1 MLIALTGATGFVG
14 GYVLHEALAQGHAV
28 RALTRRAQAF
38 SHPKLEWV
46 RGSLGERDQELC
58 ADADAVIH
66 IAGLIKARTRADYF
80 EANAD
85 AVRGLVEGAG
95 DTRFVLLS
103 SLAAREQELSDYA
116 ASKRAGEMAVAEHP
130 DALVVRAP
138 AVFGPGDEA
147 TEPLFRLMLK
157 GRLPAPGGEGWRSR
171 RLSFV
176 YVEDLAR
183 YLVREAGG
191 GATSVVYPATLADAT
206 WGDFAELCGEAAG
219 RQVRLL
225 PLPTA
230 LLTPVA
236 AVTSVTSRVAG
247 LGHLTLGKLR
257 EFRHPDWSVAET
269 LPDAT
274 PMVEALQ
281 RTFESYR

>member
-14 GYVLHEALAQGHAV
+14 SHALREALAQGHSV
-28 RALTRRAQAF
+28 RALTRRPQAF
-38 SHPKLEWV
+38 SHPRLEWV
-46 RGSLGERDQELC
+46 RGSLGERDVELC
-58 ADADAVIH
+58 ADVDAVIH
-66 IAGLIKARTRADYF
+66 IAGLVRARRRADYF

-85 AVRGLVEGAG
+85 AVRGLVAGAG
-95 DTRFVLLS
+95 ETRFVLLS
-103 SLAAREQELSDYA
+103 SLAAREPELSDYA
-116 ASKRAGEMAVAEHP
+116 ASKRAGELAVAEHP

-157 GRLPAPGGEGWRSR
+157 GRLPAPGGGGWRSR

-176 YVEDLAR
+176 FVEDLAR

-191 GATSVVYPATLADAT
+191 EATGVVYPATLPDAT

-219 RQVRLL
+219 RRVRLL

-230 LLTPVA
+230 VLKPVA

>member
-1 MLIALTGATGFVG
+1 MHLALTGATGFVG
-14 GYVLHEALAQGHAV
+14 GHVLREALAQGHSV

-38 SHPKLEWV
+38 SHPNLEWV
-46 RGSLGERDQELC
+46 RGSLGERDAELC
-58 ADADAVIH
+58 EDADAVIH
-66 IAGLIKARTRADYF
+66 IAGLIKARKRANYF

-85 AVRGLVEGAG
+85 AVRELVEVAG
-95 DTRFVLLS
+95 DARFVLLS
-103 SLAAREQELSDYA
+103 SLAAREPELSDYA

-138 AVFGPGDEA
+138 AVFGPGDRA
-147 TEPLFRLMLK
+147 TEPLFKLMLK
-157 GRLPAPGGEGWRSR
+157 GRLPAPGGEGWKER

-176 YVEDLAR
+176 FVEDLAR

-191 GATSVVYPATLADAT
+191 EAAGLVYPATLPDVT
-206 WGDFAELCGEAAG
+206 WGEFAELCGEATG

-225 PLPTA
+225 PLPTV

>member
-1 MLIALTGATGFVG
+1 MLIALTGGTGFVG
-14 GYVLHEALAQGHAV
+14 GYVLREALGQGHSV
-28 RALTRRAQAF
+28 RALTRREQAF
-38 SHPKLEWV
+38 SHPRLEWV
-46 RGSLGERDQELC
+46 RGSLGERDGELC
-58 ADADAVIH
+58 AGADAVIH
-66 IAGLIKARTRADYF
+66 IAGLIKAQKRADYF
-80 EANAD
+80 AANAD
-85 AVRGLVEGAG
+85 AVGEMSAAAG

-103 SLAAREQELSDYA
+103 SLAARESELSDYA
-116 ASKRAGEMAVAEHP
+116 ASKRAGELAVAEHP
-130 DALVVRAP
+130 DALIVRAP
-138 AVFGPGDEA
+138 AVFGPGDGA
-147 TEPLFRLMLK
+147 TEPLFKLILK
-157 GRLPAPGGEGWRSR
+157 GWLPAPGGKGWRSR

-176 YVEDLAR
+176 FVEDLAR

-191 GATSVVYPATLADAT
+191 DATGVVYPATLPDAT
-206 WGDFAELCGEAAG
+206 WGEFAELCGEAAG
-219 RQVRLL
+219 WRVRLL
-225 PLPTA
+225 PLPMA